1 MDAYS
6 SSPTPSQRASWIVR
20 LARQVRRGAIEW
32 HRASKVANEL
42 LFTYGLPE
50 SNQAP
55 ETYAEFRLRTP
66 ASSLHEPPARSRA
79 AGQQVR

>member
-6 SSPTPSQRASWIVR
+6 SWIVR
-20 LARQVRRGAIEW
+20 LARRVRHAALEL
-32 HRASKVANEL
+32 HRATKIANEL
-42 LFTYGLPE
+42 RFSYGLIE
-50 SNQAP
+50 SDRPP

>member
-1 MDAYS
+1 MDAY
-6 SSPTPSQRASWIVR
+6 TSWIVR
-20 LARQVRRGAIEW
+20 LARQVRHAALEY
-32 HRASKVANEL
+32 HRATKIANEL
-42 LFTYGLPE
+42 LFSYGLAE

>member
-6 SSPTPSQRASWIVR
+6 SWIVR
-20 LARQVRRGAIEW
+20 LARQVRHAAVEFY
-32 HRASKVANEL
+32 RATKLANEL
-42 LFTYGLPE
+42 RFSYGLAETNHP
-50 SNQAP
+50 P

-66 ASSLHEPPARSRA
+66 ASSPHEPSARSRA

>member
-6 SSPTPSQRASWIVR
+6 SWIFH
-20 LARQVRRGAIEW
+20 LARQVRHAALEF
-32 HRASKVANEL
+32 HRATKLANEL
-42 LFTYGLPE
+42 LFSYGLPE
-50 SNQAP
+50 TNQPP

-66 ASSLHEPPARSRA
+66 TSSVHEPPARSRA

>member
-6 SSPTPSQRASWIVR
+6 SWIVR
-20 LARQVRRGAIEW
+20 LARRVRHAALEV
-32 HRASKVANEL
+32 HRATKIANEL
-42 LFTYGLPE
+42 LFSYGLIE
-50 SNQAP
+50 SDQSP

>member
-6 SSPTPSQRASWIVR
+6 SWIFH
-20 LARQVRRGAIEW
+20 LARKVRHAALEF
-32 HRASKVANEL
+32 HRATKLANEL
-42 LFTYGLPE
+42 LFSYGLPE
-50 SNQAP
+50 TNQAP

-66 ASSLHEPPARSRA
+66 ASSVHEPPARSRA

>member
-6 SSPTPSQRASWIVR
+6 SWIFH
-20 LARQVRRGAIEW
+20 LARQVRHAALEF
-32 HRASKVANEL
+32 HRATKLANEL
-42 LFTYGLPE
+42 LFSYGLPE
-50 SNQAP
+50 TNQPP

-66 ASSLHEPPARSRA
+66 ASSVHEPPARSRA